1 MVLRLSF
8 RHNTNGTTITEA
20 KGDKL
25 DEWLSFLRQ
34 SLTTLAAMELYEI
47 PLIIVTG
54 FGAAFLNTVGGG
66 GSLFS
71 VPILTFLGLPIT
83 NANATSR
90 VALLFQNV
98 FAVGGFRSK
107 GIELPWPYSLYLG
120 ISSLFGGVIGAML
133 ASTIKDEVFN
143 KIFVGVMILS
153 VFLILFD
160 PIRSKGAEKLSTKNQ
175 VLGTILFFFI
185 GIYGGFV
192 QAGIGF
198 MVIAVLSIVN
208 NLSLVK
214 SNFVKVFAAIVY
226 TGVSVI
232 VFALEGK
239 IIWLTGFV
247 LAIGH
252 ALGGWYASRWSV
264 DKGEVWIK
272 RVMIVSIIA
281 MAIKLWFF

>member
-1 MVLRLSF
+1 V
-8 RHNTNGTTITEA
+8 TILEYA
-20 KGDKL
+20 V
-25 DEWLSFLRQ
+25 
-34 SLTTLAAMELYEI
+34 I
-47 PLIIVTG
+47 IIVG

-83 NANATSR
+83 TANATSR

-120 ISSLFGGVIGAML
+120 L
-133 ASTIKDEVFN
+133 ASLGGGLIGSLLASQVPDEVFK
-143 KIFVGVMILS
+143 KIFVGVMIGA
-153 VFLILFD
+153 VAMIIYD
-160 PIRSKGAEKLSTKNQ
+160 PFKSNGVEKLSPPRQ
-175 VLGTILFFFI
+175 WLGAFFFFFI

-198 MVIAVLSIVN
+198 LVIAVLSMVN

-214 SNFVKVFAAIVY
+214 SNYVKVFAAIVY
-226 TGVSVI
+226 TAVSVI
-232 VFALEGK
+232 VFAYEGK
-239 IIWLTGFV
+239 IIWTIGFI

-272 RVMIVSIIA
+272 RVMIVSVLA
-281 MAIKLWFF
+281 MAVKLWFF

>member
-1 MVLRLSF
+1 
-8 RHNTNGTTITEA
+8 
-20 KGDKL
+20 
-25 DEWLSFLRQ
+25 
-34 SLTTLAAMELYEI
+34 MELYQI
-47 PLIIVTG
+47 PIIILTG
-54 FGAAFLNTVGGG
+54 FAAAFLNTVGGG

-83 NANATSR
+83 SANATSR
-90 VALLFQNV
+90 VALLFQNA
-98 FAVGGFRSK
+98 FAVGGFKSK

-120 ISSLFGGVIGAML
+120 ISSLFGGLIGAFL
-133 ASTIKDEVFN
+133 ASQIKDEVFN
-143 KIFVGVMILS
+143 KIFVGVMVLS
-153 VFLILFD
+153 VFLIVFD
-160 PIRSKGAEKLSTKNQ
+160 PFKNKRGHEKLDKRSKLI
-175 VLGTILFFFI
+175 GTVLFFFI

-198 MVIAVLSIVN
+198 LVIAVLGIVN

-214 SNFVKVFAAIVY
+214 SNYVKVFSAIVY
-226 TGVSVI
+226 TGISVV
-232 VFALEGK
+232 VFAFEGK
-239 IIWLTGFV
+239 ILWVTGLI

-272 RVMIVSIIA
+272 RVMILSIIG

>member
-1 MVLRLSF
+1 M
-8 RHNTNGTTITEA
+8 
-20 KGDKL
+20 D
-25 DEWLSFLRQ
+25 
-34 SLTTLAAMELYEI
+34 LYEI
-47 PLIIVTG
+47 PLIILTG
-54 FGAAFLNTVGGG
+54 FAAAFLNTVGGG

-90 VALLFQNV
+90 VALLFQNA

-107 GIELPWPYSLYLG
+107 GVELPWPYSLYLG
-120 ISSLFGGVIGAML
+120 ISSLFGGLIGAFL
-133 ASTIKDEVFN
+133 ASHVRDEIFN
-143 KIFVGVMILS
+143 KIFVIVMLLS
-153 VFLILFD
+153 VVLIVFD
-160 PIRSKGAEKLSTKNQ
+160 PFKSKHGREKLDTRSKAI
-175 VLGTILFFFI
+175 GTALFFFI

-198 MVIAVLSIVN
+198 LVIAVLSAVN

-214 SNFVKVFAAIVY
+214 SNYVKVFSAIVY
-226 TGVSVI
+226 TAVSVL
-232 VFALEGK
+232 VFAIEGK
-239 IIWLTGFV
+239 IIWITGFV

-264 DKGEVWIK
+264 DKGEIWIK
-272 RVMIVSIIA
+272 RIMIISIIA